1 MGFEPMVLLP
11 VIPFRRPA
19 PLSSANPQKTSW
31 RRVFSGYLFYQ
42 RFPAASCRSQAAH
55 LTLWGAFSFLPAFPI
70 GGYSAFLT
78 PAEQAVSHVFELA
91 WMGPFFSH
99 SEVLALKPGFLA
111 AVQTLGGKAALDK
124 SSAIFTPIM

>member
-1 MGFEPMVLLP
+1 MELADVVDSKSTGGDTVP
-11 VIPFRRPA
+11 VRVRPPA
-19 PLSSANPQKTSW
+19 
-31 RRVFSGYLFYQ
+31 
-42 RFPAASCRSQAAH
+42 PAASCRSQAAH

-91 WMGPFFSH
+91 WMGPFFFH

-124 SSAIFTPIM
+124 SSAIFTPVM